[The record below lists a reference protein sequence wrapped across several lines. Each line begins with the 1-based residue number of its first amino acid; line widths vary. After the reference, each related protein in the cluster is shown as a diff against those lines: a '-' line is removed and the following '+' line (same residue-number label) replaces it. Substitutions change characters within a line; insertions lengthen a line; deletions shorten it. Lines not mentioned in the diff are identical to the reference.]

1 MTKTVLITGC
11 SSGFGKLIVLRQE
24 QMIVD
29 ALSAPLHD
37 GAALLDQ
44 IAAMLVPA
52 PDQDAA

>member
-11 SSGFGKLIVLRQE
+11 FGKLIVLRQE